1 MVSFGDGN
9 RDFLLKFGEFLN
21 MNKVSGVQSV
31 IPTKDHLFYPLQL
44 WGIVK
49 SEPLDISRQYMT
61 LRKMYGLSLSQKVEH
76 KEFATS
82 AVMKV

>member
-21 MNKVSGVQSV
+21 MKKVSGVQSV
-31 IPTKDHLFYPLQL
+31 VPTKDHLFYPLQL

-49 SEPLDISRQYMT
+49 SSERIQAIRRSMVH
-61 LRKMYGLSLSQKVEH
+61 LSNPSTIASTG
-76 KEFATS
+76 ATYFYES
-82 AVMKV
+82 FP